1 MPDSA
6 QQLQRIYLAGFELQT
21 FERYPKCI
29 GVVRDNC
36 VALLVPGVD
45 GLQILGTP
53 GWRMGE
59 VMGVLTERE
68 GRKVFQ
74 AKSDIVEATPE
85 RLALLLADS
94 DRPIQVLVAGK
105 AHPAD
110 EDGKDMI
117 QLVVDFARSLGA
129 KAIVKGLRAI
139 SDFEYELEMNQLN
152 RRQDPEIESVY
163 LMASAQYSFLSS
175 SGVKELAVFGGRI
188 DDLVPD
194 GVVRRLQEE
203 LRR

>member
-6 QQLQRIYLAGFELQT
+6 EQLQRMYLAGFELQT

-29 GVVRDNC
+29 GVMRDNC

-74 AKSDIVEATPE
+74 AKSEVVEATPE
-85 RLALLLADS
+85 RLALLQ
-94 DRPIQVLVAGK
+94 R
-105 AHPAD
+105 
-110 EDGKDMI
+110 
-117 QLVVDFARSLGA
+117 F
-129 KAIVKGLRAI
+129 
-139 SDFEYELEMNQLN
+139 
-152 RRQDPEIESVY
+152 RQDLTEA
-163 LMASAQYSFLSS
+163 M
-175 SGVKELAVFGGRI
+175 SGEMS
-188 DDLVPD
+188 DP
-194 GVVRRLQEE
+194 
-203 LRR
+203 

>member
-6 QQLQRIYLAGFELQT
+6 EQLQRIYLAGFELQT

-29 GVVRDNC
+29 GVMRDNC

-74 AKSDIVEATPE
+74 AKTEIVEATPE
-85 RLALLLADS
+85 RLALLQRFREDLAESMKREDVEIRRMS
-94 DRPIQVLVAGK
+94 SYSICDAHIVLLTSPVLVMTSL
-105 AHPAD
+105 PAC
-110 EDGKDMI
+110 E
-117 QLVVDFARSLGA
+117 QRSVSMMMFFRWSRPMP
-129 KAIVKGLRAI
+129 KT
-139 SDFEYELEMNQLN
+139 
-152 RRQDPEIESVY
+152 
-163 LMASAQYSFLSS
+163 
-175 SGVKELAVFGGRI
+175 GRW
-188 DDLVPD
+188 
-194 GVVRRLQEE
+194 R
-203 LRR
+203 

>member
-6 QQLQRIYLAGFELQT
+6 EQLQRVYLAGFELQT

-29 GVVRDNC
+29 GVMRENC

-74 AKSDIVEATPE
+74 AKSEIVEATPE
-85 RLALLLADS
+85 RIEAL
-94 DRPIQVLVAGK
+94 RKFG
-105 AHPAD
+105 D
-110 EDGKDMI
+110 E
-117 QLVVDFARSLGA
+117 L
-129 KAIVKGLRAI
+129 
-139 SDFEYELEMNQLN
+139 
-152 RRQDPEIESVY
+152 
-163 LMASAQYSFLSS
+163 
-175 SGVKELAVFGGRI
+175 KELLHEDSGR
-188 DDLVPD
+188 P
-194 GVVRRLQEE
+194 EP
-203 LRR
+203 